1 MWVRGNLGHAQIK
14 GCFYW
19 WGLLHI
25 RGYFRWCSFGWTG
38 RVVDEYREA
47 WGYLGPDLCSA
58 ELSQRPHASGS
69 GPDPWSSLA
78 QYRGK
83 GKVSETGVKQTSRWV
98 MVILVLCH
106 RYPRGPSLSGDQFM
120 TPTFE
125 KRHQNL
131 FVLFDWCWRWDLLF
145 GIRSTFRW
153 KKRKKIFGYLK
164 WRSTLYVIFTT
175 QHFENKTCI

>member
-1 MWVRGNLGHAQIK
+1 MPKSNVVFIGEVFFTYEAIFDDAVMVELVGWLMNSAKLGAI
-14 GCFYW
+14 
-19 WGLLHI
+19 
-25 RGYFRWCSFGWTG
+25 
-38 RVVDEYREA
+38 
-47 WGYLGPDLCSA
+47 LGPDLCSA
-58 ELSQRPHASGS
+58 VLSQRPLASGS
-69 GPDPWSSLA
+69 GPDLWSSLA

-131 FVLFDWCWRWDLLF
+131 FVLFDWCWR
-145 GIRSTFRW
+145 
-153 KKRKKIFGYLK
+153 
-164 WRSTLYVIFTT
+164 
-175 QHFENKTCI
+175 